1 MWEGNKAQAA
11 ALRSVIIAQKAAI
24 ALEPVSI
31 KSILEA
37 VMGLDSLQGSIRFV
51 QR

>member
-31 KSILEA
+31 RVSLRVGFTTGCSIC
-37 VMGLDSLQGSIRFV
+37 FV